1 MHRAAIAELG
11 LDGEWG
17 YEAIDLEPE
26 GFVAGVRELAAS
38 GYAGINVTVPH
49 KEAALAISDTASDTA
64 RAIGA
69 ANTLVFS
76 EAGIEAENTDGPA
89 LAGFLPAD
97 LGGADCLVLGAGG
110 AARAAVWALLGAG
123 GAVSV
128 WNRTGE
134 RAEALASEF
143 GYRVVESPG
152 TGDFEVIIN
161 ATAAGLDGSDPFELL
176 PLDRNGFHEG
186 QLLVDMVY
194 GNGPG
199 PLVEAARAGGAEAVD
214 GIDVLVGQGAL
225 SFAIWTG
232 LEPSRDAMERAA
244 RSR

>member
-1 MHRAAIAELG
+1 MHRAAITELG

-17 YEAIDLEPE
+17 YEAIDLGPE
-26 GFVAGVRELAAS
+26 DFEAGVRELADS
-38 GYAGINVTVPH
+38 GYTGINVTVPH
-49 KEAALAISDTASDTA
+49 KEAALAISDTASDAA

-76 EAGIEAENTDGPA
+76 KTGIEAENTDGPA

-97 LGGADCLVLGAGG
+97 LAGADCLVLGAGG
-110 AARAAVWALLGAG
+110 AARAAVWALLGNG

-143 GYRVVESPG
+143 GCQAVESPD
-152 TGDFEVIIN
+152 TGDFRAIIN
-161 ATAAGLDGSDPFELL
+161 ATAAGLEGSDPFELL
-176 PLDRNGFHEG
+176 PLDQSGFREG
-186 QLLVDMVY
+186 QLLIDMVY

-199 PLVEAARAGGAEAVD
+199 PLVEAARTGGAKAVD

-225 SFAIWTG
+225 SFEIWTG
-232 LEPSRDAMERAA
+232 LSPSREAMERAA
-244 RSR
+244 RSG